1 MISCMLKP
9 HQAVKVGTNT
19 LEEDYFLEFKVCYLS
34 NDRNLIPRVTLDF
47 YKLFNGPQW
56 QITKL
61 NFELK
66 IPLCQ
71 FDHS

>member
-1 MISCMLKP
+1 MLKP
-9 HQAVKVGTNT
+9 YQTVEVGTNT
-19 LEEDYFLEFKVCYLS
+19 SEEDYFSEFKVCYFS
-34 NDRNLIPRVTLDF
+34 NGRNLIPRVILDF

-66 IPLCQ
+66 IPLYQ